1 MLSILSDGILSVT
14 LGNIIMMLVALGLIY
29 LAIAKKYE
37 PALLVPI
44 GFSTILANIPLSS
57 AVDQFI
63 DGVLHKGV
71 LNVFFDVGIVTE
83 IFPLLIFIAVGAM
96 IDFGPLLEIPSCF
109 YSVQLLNLV
118 YLQPLL
124 LQLCLGLT

>member
-14 LGNIIMMLVALGLIY
+14 LGNILMMLVALGLIY

-44 GFSTILANIPLSS
+44 GFSTILANIPLYS

-63 DGVLHKGV
+63 DGVLHKV
-71 LNVFFDVGIVTE
+71 
-83 IFPLLIFIAVGAM
+83 
-96 IDFGPLLEIPSCF
+96 C
-109 YSVQLLNLV
+109 
-118 YLQPLL
+118 
-124 LQLCLGLT
+124 